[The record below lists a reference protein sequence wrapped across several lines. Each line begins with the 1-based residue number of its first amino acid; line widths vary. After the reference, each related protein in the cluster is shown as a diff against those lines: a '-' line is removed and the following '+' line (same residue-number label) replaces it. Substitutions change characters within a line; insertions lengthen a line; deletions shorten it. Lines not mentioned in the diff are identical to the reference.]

1 MISTITDDDNSG
13 SWLPIDERRRRA
25 A

>member
-13 SWLPIDERRRRA
+13 SWLPIEERRRRA